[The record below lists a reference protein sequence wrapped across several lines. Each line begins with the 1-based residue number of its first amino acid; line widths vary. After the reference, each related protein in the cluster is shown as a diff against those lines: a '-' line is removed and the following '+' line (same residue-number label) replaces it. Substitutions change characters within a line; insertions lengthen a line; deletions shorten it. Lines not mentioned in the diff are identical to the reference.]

1 MNPVNISDLI
11 RILDLDRNGSSKI
24 WHSCD
29 FEYFSRDGYEEK
41 SGQFHSFQQIND
53 SPIEKKNLAI
63 SYHTLLEQSQ
73 KHWCSSG
80 KALVSEVRDIGF
92 EPRWCKLV
100 RDPANCL
107 F

>member
-53 SPIEKKNLAI
+53 SPIEKKKLGNFLPYPFRTIA
-63 SYHTLLEQSQ
+63 
-73 KHWCSSG
+73 
-80 KALVSEVRDIGF
+80 KALMLKR
-92 EPRWCKLV
+92 
-100 RDPANCL
+100 
-107 F
+107 